1 VVIEPGK
8 DNIGDYV
15 ADLQA
20 CREGAY
26 DVMSTPVAPGGGER
40 LVKAPMRLRIDARGA

>member
-20 CREGAY
+20 YREAAY
-26 DVMSTPVAPGGGER
+26 DVMSTPVTAGGGER
-40 LVKAPMRLRIDARGA
+40 LVMAPTRLGIDACGP